1 VVCDRRSLLCW
12 SCDSRGESCGGGE
25 KHFQGRQSGGNQNRD
40 WSRCGGWALRSVRCL
55 GMLGVGVNHADNPE
69 TPVEEEEM
77 PEIEV
82 DDAALAEWI
91 ASDRKTVLLDIR
103 EPVETRNGFAKG
115 ALLIPMNSV
124 PDRLEELPDRD
135 VCLLVYCA
143 AGARSFGVTH
153 WLREQG
159 WAEAWSVSGGFAAV
173 VGAGVEREVV

>member
-1 VVCDRRSLLCW
+1 M
-12 SCDSRGESCGGGE
+12 G
-25 KHFQGRQSGGNQNRD
+25 
-40 WSRCGGWALRSVRCL
+40 LRSRLKRRVKGL
-55 GMLGVGVNHADNPE
+55 IKSEDVAKPSSVPAPLVQASPE

-82 DDAALAEWI
+82 ADAELAEWI

-103 EPVETRNGFAKG
+103 EPIETRSGFAKG
-115 ALLIPMNSV
+115 ALLIPMNSI
-124 PDRLEELPDRD
+124 PDRLDDLPDRD

-143 AGARSFGVTH
+143 AGVRSFGVTH

-159 WAEAWSVSGGFAAV
+159 WEEAWSVTGGFAAV